1 MIDQWFK
8 KDLQGISERHPVT
21 VVSDPTGEAEFLL
34 NTVESAYT
42 VCRAEDEIGELRA
55 KYQIEKAQPTSE
67 RFLVY
72 TRIPR
77 EGLRFLREYCEIY
90 GCVEIAHIANYVRDK
105 VHRTLNLHINLP
117 KEELLTAAKISV
129 GKDRTYWM
137 DLCHKGA
144 GEIFDL
150 EKELLPFLHDP
161 EGFASNRFDA
171 QIREAFYR
179 KVCELLG
186 QPYVSKPGGTL
197 ASEVVRALLDGLAKG
212 SCPKVLEAVYGD
224 WLDSVSYRDS
234 FDRYLSTY
242 SMPTKVDLW
251 KVRENHPFRTVDDN
265 WLQALGEA
273 LGDAAAIAKLL
284 PKVRKRSNNKQARAV
299 GVTFWDDVLTLLDF
313 DPKDIAYL
321 GSFDE
326 CVVYYTKHFCPL
338 DTAIRRLYTEFL
350 NQKPLLEP
358 WQALYREHVT
368 VFLDRWFKHFDGY
381 QENQT
386 GLLQRLIKDSSVKTA
401 IIVGDGVAYE
411 MARQIAQR
419 TGSRHSYTEK
429 MILADLPSETE
440 NNMSRIYLDNGLVEK
455 VQGNREKYLREHNA
469 GKTLDFLRLD
479 EVTDEPLEGQFLIC
493 TYKEID
499 EMGEKLQQK
508 ALKYFGETIDFFGRK
523 ITQLLDSGYRK
534 VYLISDHGFV
544 LTGILSEADKIT
556 ATVPDT
562 SHKAER
568 YIRSHERLPGL
579 EKMIEVERPQGR
591 YKYLYLARN
600 LNSFKTPGV
609 YGFAH
614 GGATPQEIVTPLFCW
629 ERVNGAGAALPV
641 KLANKDAMQGV
652 TGELFG
658 LRVEAENGSGELFAR
673 ERRVYL
679 AFFSKQ
685 VSTNKSDVFTV
696 TANGAVQKDYPFD
709 GHAEIEAQLLDAE
722 TKELLDKA
730 VITQTKARD
739 MGGLL

>member
-8 KDLQGISERHPVT
+8 KDLQGILERHPVA
-21 VVSDPTGEAEFLL
+21 VVCDPTGEAEFLL
-34 NTVESAYT
+34 NSMEGACTVHR
-42 VCRAEDEIGELRA
+42 VEDEIGELRA
-55 KYQIEKAQPTSE
+55 KYQIEKAQPTTE
-67 RFLVY
+67 KFLVY
-72 TRIPR
+72 TRTPR

-90 GCVEIAHIANYVRDK
+90 GCLEIAHIANYVREK
-105 VHRTLNLHINLP
+105 VHRTLNLHLNLP

-129 GKDRTYWM
+129 RKDRTYWM

-161 EGFASNRFDA
+161 EGFASNRYDA
-171 QIREAFYR
+171 QIRVAFYR

-234 FDRYLSTY
+234 FHRYLSSY
-242 SMPTKVDLW
+242 SLPTKLDPW
-251 KVRENHPFRTVDDN
+251 KVRENHPFRTVDEH
-265 WLQALGEA
+265 WLKVLGAARGDEA
-273 LGDAAAIAKLL
+273 VLAKLL
-284 PKVRKRSNNKQARAV
+284 PKVRKRSRDKQARAV
-299 GVTFWDDVLTLLDF
+299 GVTFWEDVLTLLDF

-321 GSFDE
+321 GSFEE

-358 WQALYREHVT
+358 WQTLYREHVA

-386 GLLQRLIKDSSVKTA
+386 GLLQRLIDNSGVKTA

-411 MARQIAQR
+411 MARQIAQK
-419 TGSRHSYTEK
+419 TGSRHPHAEEV
-429 MILADLPSETE
+429 IIADLPSETE

-455 VQGNREKYLREHNA
+455 VHANREKYLREQNA
-469 GKTLDFLRLD
+469 GKTLDFIRLD

-523 ITQLLDSGYRK
+523 IGQLLDSGYRK

-544 LTGILSEADKIT
+544 LTGILSESDKIT
-556 ATVPDT
+556 ANVPDT

-568 YIRSHERLPGL
+568 YIRSHDRLPGMD
-579 EKMIEVERPQGR
+579 EMIEVERPQGR
-591 YKYLYLARN
+591 YKYLYLSRN
-600 LNSFKTPGV
+600 LNPFKTPGV
-609 YGFAH
+609 YGFSH

-641 KLANKDAMQGV
+641 KFTNKESLQGV

-658 LRVEAENGSGELFAR
+658 LRVEAESGSGELFAR

-679 AFFSKQ
+679 AFFADQ
-685 VSTNKSDVFTV
+685 APTNKSDVFTV
-696 TANGAVQKDYPFD
+696 AADGAVQKDYSFD
-709 GHAEIEAQLLDAE
+709 GHTQIEAQLLDAE
-722 TKELLDKA
+722 TKELLDSV
-730 VITQTKARD
+730 VITQTKTRD
-739 MGGLL
+739 MGGLF